1 MDIRVL
7 RYFLA
12 VASEESISGA
22 ANFLNI
28 TQPTLSRQLMELEEE
43 LGTKLFIRSNRKITL
58 TEDGMLLRKRAGDIV
73 YLADRTLAE
82 FQTSDE
88 VISGEICIGCGETHA
103 MSFIAQVIKKL
114 QGTHP
119 EIQFNLYSANADD
132 VSECLDRGM
141 LDFGVLIESA
151 DVKKYDF
158 IRLPYTDVWG
168 VIMRKDSPLAA
179 KKSIHPED
187 LTTQPLICS
196 SQTMVSNQL
205 SGWMKKDFDKL
216 NIVAT
221 YNLVYNASLLVE
233 AGVGYALSLDKLVN
247 NKQLCFV
254 PLAPRLEARLDL
266 VWKRHQVFS
275 KPAAV
280 FLKALREELAN
291 NEL

>member
-73 YLADRTLAE
+73 YLADRTVAE
-82 FQTSDE
+82 LQTSDE

-103 MSFIAQVIKKL
+103 MSFIAQIIKKL
-114 QGTHP
+114 QSTHP

-168 VIMRKDSPLAA
+168 IITRKDSPLAG
-179 KKSIHPED
+179 KKSIKPED
-187 LTTQPLICS
+187 LATEPLICS
-196 SQTMVSNQL
+196 NQTMVSNQI

-254 PLAPRLEARLDL
+254 PLEPRLEARLDL

-280 FLKALREELAN
+280 FLKALREELTN
-291 NEL
+291 NV

>member
-73 YLADRTLAE
+73 YLADRTVAE
-82 FQTSDE
+82 LQASDE

-103 MSFIAQVIKKL
+103 MSLVAQVIKKL
-114 QGTHP
+114 QSTHP

-168 VIMRKDSPLAA
+168 IIMRKDSPLAG
-179 KKSIHPED
+179 KKRIKPED
-187 LTTQPLICS
+187 LATAPLICS
-196 SQTMVSNQL
+196 NQTMVSNQI

-247 NKQLCFV
+247 NKQLCFI
-254 PLAPRLEARLDL
+254 PLEPRLEARLDL
-266 VWKRHQVFS
+266 VWKRHQIFS

-280 FLKALREELAN
+280 FLKALREELVN
-291 NEL
+291 TV